1 MRKEKII
8 TITDDEKELTFK
20 IKQMSAIKQERWI
33 NRALILLTGTK
44 VLNGI
49 ISDLKLKNI
58 KQKIKNFN
66 IESLLGVFNN
76 IDYEKVEP
84 LYNELLECCSHVPN
98 PNNTNFCTQ
107 LTTENIDSIVGEV
120 STLYLLRLEALKINF
135 SFFTQEKKSQSQ
147 KKADIV
153 ITKRM

>member
-33 NRALILLTGTK
+33 NRALILLTGTNA
-44 VLNGI
+44 LNGI
-49 ISDLKLKNI
+49 ISGLKLDNV

-66 IESLLGVFNN
+66 MESFLGVFSNL
-76 IDYEKVEP
+76 DYEKIEP

-107 LTTENIDSIVGEV
+107 LNAENVDSIVGEV
-120 STLYLLRLEALKINF
+120 KTLYLLRLEALKINF
-135 SFFTQEKKSQSQ
+135 GFFTQGKKSQNQ